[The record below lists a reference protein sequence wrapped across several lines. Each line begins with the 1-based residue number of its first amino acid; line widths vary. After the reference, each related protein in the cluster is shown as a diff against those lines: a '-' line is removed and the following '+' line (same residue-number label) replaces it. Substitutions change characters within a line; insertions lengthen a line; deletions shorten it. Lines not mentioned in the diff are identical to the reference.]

1 MDGKDYGFHHSL
13 SNGHDDQIRIFG
25 DGEFHHLDLH
35 WDYMLFT
42 PFSPCLLHTEQSQDR
57 RVGYEGQKSY
67 FGIQPNHASQQ
78 SYDTPSWT
86 TSSDPYLSKP
96 AYNPHYM
103 TSSSVRPDM
112 TYYGNGQA
120 DTFNQYGGG
129 GFNGTKRHG
138 KYDDMGMNN
147 MLGADTSNNY
157 YAPQHLSYQETMMQ
171 QQMKRAPPQQLS
183 MPQYPSQHQYG
194 MQGMQAQINRGPAR
208 NTMPNHMN
216 GGMNPNPYLM
226 RNGAVPNPM
235 GAYGGPA
242 GTGGSNAQ
250 GRAIN
255 KMLLEIVRERVID
268 PQRLDLAIETYVER
282 MDCVNL
288 ATLLFHTGKKRLL
301 LIPTYIK
308 RIANRFVTLKEELR
322 AREASNALYG
332 LKCMSSE
339 IVEVRELVYAL
350 ANKVAGSTSD
360 FVAQAVGNA
369 LYGLQMMTSDHEEVR
384 FMLSVLAGKVSRC
397 TELLEAQNVGNA
409 LYGLRNMSSDH
420 REVRAVIAALTPKIA
435 TAREDLNGQALGNS
449 LYGLQSM
456 CSKESEVRFL
466 LAVLA
471 TKVTRTWED
480 LKAQEVGNALYG
492 LKRMSTDVP
501 EVRILISALVP
512 KVAAS
517 PEILDAQ
524 AIGNSFYGLQNMRSD
539 NAEVLSLLAVMAEK
553 VALSCPELDGQAMG
567 NSLYGLQ
574 GMSSDHPEVRA
585 VVSALTAKMQAS
597 CLDMNAQEMGNA
609 LYGMQNMTSE
619 HADVRR
625 LMTALTH
632 KVNSSKHDLLSQ
644 EIGNAMFGLQG
655 MSSSVWETRMLVR
668 QIAIKIQQS
677 HSIIDPL
684 GVSNS
689 LYGLQRM
696 SSESEDVR
704 LLVQALA
711 IKIEHSWKLL
721 SAQHIANALYGLQG
735 LCSAENEVRYLIKT
749 LVPKVLSCRDEMTA
763 KQVSQAIFGLRNFS
777 SDHPEVLALINA
789 LAEKVATSSE
799 PWQLHHLS
807 MVLYGMQGLSSSK
820 EEVAALLGAVAHK
833 AQALIPEKQVDVNA
847 LANALLGMQRMSSN
861 NADVCAILNVL
872 SNKLAA
878 VPSSSA
884 VNAKVC
890 ANLIYGMQGCSC
902 ANDTVKNMLYFLADH
917 IQQVTGTFMTTPRT
931 KAEKYGVDKTG
942 ESINPVDRIEDI
954 LALYQATTL
963 SLFALRDL
971 EADADLQARMY
982 AEMSALRS
990 IIDIHKSEVPVQ
1002 PLTAAEKRMTKEL
1015 GDVLAHEPFAVANS
1029 VLVDGFEMAA
1039 YVQLLPNIQLKTTTG
1054 SNWTPMLNIE
1064 VRGSSYTSPAK
1075 DLFYRLR
1082 KHFLE
1087 QEKGIVVDTVPADS
1101 FRIEGQQGLKIHS
1114 AVLSPLY
1121 PPTLEDAN
1129 NFTAKLAAMG
1139 MSGHMGVLSLGS
1151 ENFFSFNGSP
1161 TMDHSI
1167 DLSTVGLPPQE
1178 YHDDDFKRSVVSSF
1192 NDSKKYKFNAN
1203 ARAQKAAHGMP
1214 LAWVG
1219 DWPVVTQPVTSNH
1232 NGGSSGNSPVLSHKT
1247 LVDDRLHAYAQ
1258 QSSTNSNLL
1267 NRGDLSLNSAHQ
1279 YPVNRSFYQQQGE
1292 FGANTSQALPN
1303 PPQQA
1308 IGQGTGYARSPQGQQ
1323 SQQQGLRHSDDES
1336 STSSNSLRDHAV
1348 NHNQQLR
1355 SSNGLNDPRFSLGSG
1370 NNLNT
1375 NLKANLS
1382 LTSLKITSP
1391 QGMSTSMSK
1400 SRSSELQTPT
1410 SSAHTIVLGFN
1421 GSSSLNYPLNSMLS
1435 TDREDTPGPGAAAGP
1450 CAPVQE
1456 GSEMDDEIAALEAQ
1470 LEVARL
1476 EARIKE
1482 LRSKKV
1488 TK

>member
-1 MDGKDYGFHHSL
+1 M
-13 SNGHDDQIRIFG
+13 
-25 DGEFHHLDLH
+25 
-35 WDYMLFT
+35 
-42 PFSPCLLHTEQSQDR
+42 
-57 RVGYEGQKSY
+57 GYDNQKSY
-67 FGIQPNHASQQ
+67 FGLQ
-78 SYDTPSWT
+78 SNPVPQAPQYDTSSWP
-86 TSSDPYLSKP
+86 TSNDPYLSKP

-103 TSSSVRPDM
+103 TSSNVRPDM
-112 TYYGNGQA
+112 SYYGSNQLDA
-120 DTFNQYGGG
+120 YPQYGGG
-129 GFNGTKRHG
+129 GFNSGNKRYG
-138 KYDDMGMNN
+138 KYDEIGMNN
-147 MLGADTSNNY
+147 INSDQY
-157 YAPQHLSYQETMMQ
+157 YAPQNLSYQESIMQ
-171 QQMKRAPPQQLS
+171 QQMKRSPPQQLP
-183 MPQYPSQHQYG
+183 MPPYPSQHQHGMNG
-194 MQGMQAQINRGPAR
+194 MQNQMNRGPIR
-208 NTMPNHMN
+208 NNYPPNHMN
-216 GGMNPNPYLM
+216 GNMNSNPYQM
-226 RNGAVPNPM
+226 RNGPAPHS

-384 FMLSVLAGKVSRC
+384 FMLSVLAGKVARC

-539 NAEVLSLLAVMAEK
+539 NPEVLSLLAVMAEK
-553 VALSCPELDGQAMG
+553 VAMSCPELDGQAMG

-574 GMSSDHPEVRA
+574 GMSSDFPEVRA
-585 VVSALTAKMQAS
+585 VVGALTAKMQAS

-689 LYGLQRM
+689 LFGLQRM

-749 LVPKVLSCRDEMTA
+749 LVPKVMSCRDEMSA
-763 KQVSQAIFGLRNFS
+763 KQISQALFGLRNFC
-777 SDHPEVLALINA
+777 SDHPEVLGLISA
-789 LAEKVATSSE
+789 MAEKVAASSE
-799 PWQLHHLS
+799 PWQLNHLS
-807 MVLYGMQGLSSSK
+807 MVLYGMQGLSSAK
-820 EEVAALLGAVAHK
+820 EEVGALLNAVAHK
-833 AQALIPEKQVDVNA
+833 AAALVPEKTVDVNA
-847 LANALLGMQRMSSN
+847 LANALLGMQRMSSDN
-861 NADVCAILNVL
+861 SDVCTI
-872 SNKLAA
+872 LAA
-878 VPSSSA
+878 LSAKLSTVAPSAA

-890 ANLIYGMQGCSC
+890 ANMIYGMQGCSC
-902 ANDTVKNMLYFLADH
+902 ANETVKNLLYFVADH
-917 IQQVTGTFMTTPRT
+917 IQQVTGTFMTTPRSQV
-931 KAEKYGVDKTG
+931 EKYGIDRTG
-942 ESINPVDRIEDI
+942 DGACPADRIEDI
-954 LALYQATTL
+954 LSLYQATTL

-971 EADADLQARMY
+971 DTDADLQARMY

-990 IIDIHKSEVPVQ
+990 IIDIHKSEVPTQ
-1002 PLTAAEKRMTKEL
+1002 NLTAAEKRMTKEL
-1015 GDVLAHEPFAVANS
+1015 SDMLAHEPFAVSNS
-1029 VLVDGFEMAA
+1029 TLVDGFEMAA

-1054 SNWTPMLNIE
+1054 SVWSPMLNIE
-1064 VRGSSYTSPAK
+1064 VRGSSYSSPAK
-1075 DLFYRLR
+1075 ELFYRLR
-1082 KHFLE
+1082 KHFME

-1129 NFTAKLAAMG
+1129 NFASKLTTMG
-1139 MSGHMGVLSLGS
+1139 MSGHMGVLSLHS
-1151 ENFFSFNGSP
+1151 DNFFSFNGSP
-1161 TMDHSI
+1161 SVDHSI
-1167 DLSTVGLPPQE
+1167 DLSNVGLPPQE
-1178 YHDDDFKRSVVSSF
+1178 YHDDDFKRSAVNNNF
-1192 NDSKKYKFNAN
+1192 GDSKKYKFNGN
-1203 ARAQKAAHGMP
+1203 VRVQKAVHGMP

-1219 DWPVVTQPVTSNH
+1219 DWPVVSQPVSTNQA
-1232 NGGSSGNSPVLSHKT
+1232 GAPSGNSPHQLSHKS
-1247 LVDDRLHAYAQ
+1247 LSDDRLSNFAPQ
-1258 QSSTNSNLL
+1258 NGSVSGSNNLL
-1267 NRGDLSLNSAHQ
+1267 NGGNGDLSLNTAHQ
-1279 YPVNRSFYQQQGE
+1279 YSIARPFYQQQGE
-1292 FGANTSQALPN
+1292 FNGNYNQQVTSAPPPPSQQQPIGAFP
-1303 PPQQA
+1303 
-1308 IGQGTGYARSPQGQQ
+1308 RSPQQGV
-1323 SQQQGLRHSDDES
+1323 QQQGLQRHSDDES
-1336 STSSNSLRDHAV
+1336 STSSS
-1348 NHNQQLR
+1348 
-1355 SSNGLNDPRFSLGSG
+1355 GLNHASNPQVHNNGGLMLSDPRFATGSA

-1375 NLKANLS
+1375 NLSLSNLNIS
-1382 LTSLKITSP
+1382 
-1391 QGMSTSMSK
+1391 STTPKTASN
-1400 SRSSELQTPT
+1400 SRSSDLQTPT
-1410 SSAHTIVLGFN
+1410 SNAHTIVLNYG
-1421 GSSSLNYPLNSMLS
+1421 GSSSATLGAYPLNPILS
-1435 TDREDTPGPGAAAGP
+1435 VDPEDSVGSAAG
-1450 CAPVQE
+1450 AQVEQATE
-1456 GSEMDDEIAALEAQ
+1456 VDDEIAALEAQ

-1482 LRSKKV
+1482 LRSKKA